1 MKGFLRSGFMTGMLL
16 ADATGFITYGVASK
30 NGGLIA
36 VGLTCLAW
44 AIDRFFLI
52 LTGKEEA

>member
-16 ADATGFITYGVASK
+16 GDTTGFIIIGIASR

-52 LTGKEEA
+52 HTGEEVA